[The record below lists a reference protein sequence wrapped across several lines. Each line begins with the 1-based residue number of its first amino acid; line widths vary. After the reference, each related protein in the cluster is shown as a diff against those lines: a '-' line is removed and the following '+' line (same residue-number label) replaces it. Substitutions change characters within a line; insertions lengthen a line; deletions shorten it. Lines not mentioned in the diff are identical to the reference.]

1 MASAH
6 NLSLTITSLLTILFG
21 IFHLADDISRG
32 VSPAGLTNL
41 TVIFVL
47 ALWLYATLAL
57 VERRSGQVV
66 ILVMS
71 FLSSGVPVIHML
83 GRSGIAGSASAG
95 AVRAFFFAAT
105 LLALGGTA
113 ICSVILSGR
122 GLWSLRRGRAPQ
134 ENA

>member
-21 IFHLADDISRG
+21 ILHLADDISRG

-71 FLSSGVPVIHML
+71 FLISGVPVIHML

-95 AVRAFFFAAT
+95 SVRAFFFAAT

-113 ICSVILSGR
+113 ICSVILSLR

-134 ENA
+134 ANA